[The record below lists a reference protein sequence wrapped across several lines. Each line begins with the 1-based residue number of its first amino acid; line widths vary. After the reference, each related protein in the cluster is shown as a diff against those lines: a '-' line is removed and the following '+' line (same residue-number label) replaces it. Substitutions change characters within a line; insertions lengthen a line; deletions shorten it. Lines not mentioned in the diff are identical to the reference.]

1 MLKYPQQP
9 AFNPTLQ
16 YYIMRILH
24 TSDWHLGNRLLE
36 KTRTEEFSDF
46 TNWILQQLEEQQIDA
61 LLISGDLFDNATP
74 GDSTL
79 QVYHDFLS
87 KADQMGCRYIIMTG
101 GNHEGVSALE
111 ASAPLLKRHNA
122 YIISSLK
129 PDNIERCFIELHN
142 QDGTPAAL
150 VCAVP
155 YLRQR
160 EVSLSST
167 ADEIQHAYTR
177 GIAAVYAAVAAKA
190 EEWKLAHP
198 GLPVICMGHLT
209 VGGAEVTASTQKIIG
224 TIEEVSRNIFPAV
237 FDYVALGHIHKGYT
251 MDNNRLCYCGSPLPM
266 GIDETEDRHVLITE
280 FKDGALSVTKQA
292 VPLFT
297 LPVKCECNS
306 LDELKALPAALQQQA
321 QEQGSKRICLQLVYG
336 GTDATCDEVKTTAAQ
351 LLKDVYHYKLNFK
364 RSDMRLTSGK
374 DYDIDTADAC
384 DVEHVFSMMY
394 KRHYNEA
401 ADTPEHYEQMLQLLR
416 NIKTALNI

>member
-1 MLKYPQQP
+1 MKV
-9 AFNPTLQ
+9 
-16 YYIMRILH
+16 LH

-36 KTRTEEFSDF
+36 KNRTEEFSDF
-46 TNWILQQLEEQQIDA
+46 TNWILQQLEEQQIDV

-79 QVYHDFLS
+79 QIYHDFLS
-87 KADQMGCRYIIMTG
+87 KADKTGCRYIIMTG
-101 GNHEGVSALE
+101 GNHDGVAALE
-111 ASAPLLKRHNA
+111 ASAPLLKRHHA
-122 YIISSLK
+122 YIVSSLK
-129 PDNIERCFIELHN
+129 HDNIERCLIELHN
-142 QDGTPAAL
+142 EDGSTAAL

-167 ADEIQHAYTR
+167 ADEIKHAYTR
-177 GIAAVYAAVAAKA
+177 GIEALYAAVATKA

-209 VGGAEVTASTQKIIG
+209 VGGAVVTPSTQKLIG
-224 TIEEVSRNIFPAV
+224 TIEEVSRNIFPEV

-251 MDNNRLCYCGSPLPM
+251 MDNKRVCYCGSPLPM

-280 FKDGALSVTKQA
+280 FNDGAVTVTKQT

-297 LPVKCECNS
+297 LPVKSECNS
-306 LDELKALPAALQQQA
+306 LAELEALPAALQQQA
-321 QEQGSKRICLQLVYG
+321 QELGSKRICLQLVYG
-336 GTDATCDEVKTTAAQ
+336 GTDANCDEVRATAAQ
-351 LLKDVYHYKLNFK
+351 LLKDIYHYKLQFK

-374 DYDIDTADAC
+374 DYDTDTADAC
-384 DVEHVFSMMY
+384 DVEHVFSLMY
-394 KRHYNEA
+394 ERYYKEA
-401 ADTPEHYEQMLQLLR
+401 TVSPEHYKQMQQLLSKA
-416 NIKTALNI
+416 KTDLNI